1 MPTELINRP
10 TIVLPEDTA
19 EGDALRLA
27 DALNT
32 HGVAGVVRQLDA
44 VARLMQGLQEPAPPL
59 RPPRTDNDT
68 RRCGQLT
75 RTGKTCRRH
84 LPCFWHQPADEA
96 ANIMSVTT
104 ADQPVAAPDAELS
117 PKPPEGVSQRAA
129 GQKPAVCP
137 KCGAPAGSICRE
149 QLPGGVMAWKCQP
162 CGWREELPQPAAA

>member
-10 TIVLPEDTA
+10 AIVLPEDTA
-19 EGDALRLA
+19 EDDAQRLA

-59 RPPRTDNDT
+59 PPPRTGNDA
-68 RRCGQLT
+68 RRCGHPT
-75 RTGKTCRRH
+75 RTGKTCRRR

-96 ANIMSVTT
+96 ATIVSVAT
-104 ADQPVAAPDAELS
+104 ADTPAAAPETELS
-117 PKPPEGVSQRAA
+117 PQPPESVSQRAA

-149 QLPGGVMAWKCQP
+149 QLPGGVTAWKCQP

>member
-1 MPTELINRP
+1 MPTELINSP

-19 EGDALRLA
+19 EGDAMRLA

-96 ANIMSVTT
+96 ATIVSVAT
-104 ADQPVAAPDAELS
+104 ADTPVAAPETELS
-117 PKPPEGVSQRAA
+117 PKPPESVSQMSM

-137 KCGAPAGSICRE
+137 KCGAPAGNICRE
-149 QLPGGVMAWKCQP
+149 QLPGGVTAWKCQP